1 MTQRLNPYLSFG
13 TDAAEA
19 LEFYRNVFGGEVTK
33 SQFKEYGTEGA
44 DGDLIMHGQLE
55 TDAGFTLMA
64 ADTPSFMERKT
75 GSSIVVSLSGDEA
88 DALRG
93 YWEKLSDGATI
104 STPLE
109 KQMWGD
115 EFGQLT
121 DKYGVDWLVNIA
133 GSQSSSS

>member
-13 TDAAEA
+13 TNAAEA
-19 LEFYRNVFGGEVTK
+19 MGFYESVFGGELRTNT
-33 SQFKEYGTEGA
+33 FKEFGTEGP
-44 DGDLIMHGQLE
+44 DGDLIMHAQLD

-64 ADTPSFMERKT
+64 ADTPSFMERKA

-93 YWEKLSDGATI
+93 YWQKLSDGATV

-121 DKYGVDWLVNIA
+121 DRYGVDWLVNIA
-133 GSQSSSS
+133 GAQS

>member
-19 LEFYRNVFGGEVTK
+19 MAFYQSVFGGALTT
-33 SQFKEYGTEGA
+33 SLFKEYGTEGA
-44 DGDLIMHGQLE
+44 DGDLVMHSQLE
-55 TDAGFTLMA
+55 TDAGFTLMG

-75 GSSIVVSLSGDEA
+75 GSGIVVSLSGDESE
-88 DALRG
+88 ALHA
-93 YWEKLSDGATI
+93 YWDKLTDGATV

-121 DKYGVDWLVNIA
+121 DRYGVDWLINI
-133 GSQSSSS
+133 GSPQA

>member
-19 LEFYRNVFGGEVTK
+19 LEFYRTVFGGEVT
-33 SQFKEYGTEGA
+33 SNTFGDYGTEGPDA
-44 DGDLIMHGQLE
+44 QLLMHGQLV
-55 TDAGFTLMA
+55 TDTGFTLMG

-75 GSSIVVSLSGDEA
+75 GSGIVVSLSGDEA

-93 YWEKLSDGATI
+93 YWEKLSEGATV

-121 DKYGVDWLVNIA
+121 DRFGVDWLVNIA
-133 GSQSSSS
+133 GS

>member
-19 LEFYRNVFGGEVTK
+19 MSFYQSVFGGELTT
-33 SQFKEYGTEGA
+33 SLFKEFGTEGA
-44 DGDLIMHGQLE
+44 DGDLVMHSQLE
-55 TDAGFTLMA
+55 TDAGFTLMG

-93 YWEKLSDGATI
+93 YWEKLTDGATI

-121 DKYGVDWLVNIA
+121 DKYGVDWLINLA
-133 GSQSSSS
+133 GAQT